1 MKKYVLV
8 ETMASYRMRY
18 VVELNADDPNE
29 WACDT
34 VVMDEAGEIGKKFVG
49 ENISDYREVAPEELR
64 YLAIQDCDAYKN
76 WTAEDMIKILV
87 RGEGNND

>member
-87 RGEGNND
+87 RGEGKNG

>member
-34 VVMDEAGEIGKKFVG
+34 VVMDEAGEIGKKFLG

>member
-29 WACDT
+29 WACDD
-34 VVMDEAGEIGKKFVG
+34 VVMDKAGEIGQKFLG
-49 ENISDYREVAPEELR
+49 ENISDYREVAPEEIR
-64 YLAIQDCDAYKN
+64 YLALQDCNAYKN

-87 RGEGNND
+87 KGEGKND

>member
-18 VVELNADDPNE
+18 VVELNADDPEE

-34 VVMDEAGEIGKKFVG
+34 VVMEDAGEIGQKFLG
-49 ENISDYREVAPEELR
+49 ENISDHREVTPEEIR

-76 WTAEDMIKILV
+76 WTAEEVLTRLV
-87 RGEGNND
+87 RGESNHD